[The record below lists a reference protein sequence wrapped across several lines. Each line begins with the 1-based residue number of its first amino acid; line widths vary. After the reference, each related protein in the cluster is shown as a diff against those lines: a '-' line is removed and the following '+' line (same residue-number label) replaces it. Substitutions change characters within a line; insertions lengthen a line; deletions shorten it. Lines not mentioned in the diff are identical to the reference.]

1 MTGMR
6 RMAAMAAMAALAG
19 LAGCATA
26 PTGTGTAPI
35 ASRPRATVVNPAGL
49 ERVLGRDA
57 DAVIALFGPPEQDQ
71 REERGRRL
79 QFVGPACVLDAYFYA
94 KSERSGPVV
103 TWIDARTPAGQ
114 DFDRA
119 SCVAALSRR

>member
-1 MTGMR
+1 MTGR
-6 RMAAMAAMAALAG
+6 RRTAAMAALG
-19 LAGCATA
+19 TLAGCAAA
-26 PTGTGTAPI
+26 PTGTVPGAP
-35 ASRPRATVVNPAGL
+35 RPRAATVVNPAGL

-57 DAVIALFGPPEQDQ
+57 DAVIALFGTPDQDQ
-71 REERGRRL
+71 REARGRRL

-94 KSERSGPVV
+94 KGERGAPVV

>member
-6 RMAAMAAMAALAG
+6 QLAAVAGLAGLAG

-26 PTGTGTAPI
+26 PVVSPRSAP
-35 ASRPRATVVNPAGL
+35 ARPQATVVNPAGL
-49 ERVLGRDA
+49 ERVLGQDA
-57 DAVIALFGPPEQDQ
+57 DRVIALFGTPEQDQ
-71 REERGRRL
+71 REARGRRL
-79 QFVGPACVLDAYFYA
+79 QFAGPACVLDAYFYA
-94 KSERSGPVV
+94 KEGARPVV
-103 TWIDARTPAGQ
+103 TWIDARTPAGA

>member
-1 MTGMR
+1 MTGKAR
-6 RMAAMAAMAALAG
+6 IAALAG
-19 LAGCATA
+19 LGVLAGCATA
-26 PTGTGTAPI
+26 PVRTPTASPD
-35 ASRPRATVVNPAGL
+35 RPRATVVNPAGL

-57 DAVIALFGPPEQDQ
+57 DAVIALFGPADQDQ
-71 REERGRRL
+71 REARGRRL

-94 KSERSGPVV
+94 KDGGRAPVV
-103 TWIDARTPAGQ
+103 TWIDARTPEGA